1 MAARRRGPVAGA
13 VTGRGREVVVVPQP
27 ISDQQQGEAP
37 AARPGLYAVD
47 TPANTASARD
57 TEVLTEGLTEVLDAV
72 PVERPG
78 PGLEPL
84 APWDQRIAQAVSDL
98 VEARPRWN
106 QAPPSYA
113 QTWAYSR
120 TGDWTTSSNPLVRGA
135 HSVLTLMALAVVF
148 PLDWVGNV
156 IRDKPSGFVI
166 TIIVIALLVLGFLGG
181 ER

>member
-27 ISDQQQGEAP
+27 ISDQQQQGEAP

-57 TEVLTEGLTEVLDAV
+57 TEGLTEVLDAV

-84 APWDQRIAQAVSDL
+84 APWDQRIAQVVSDL